1 MQKKKSVAV
10 NIKNA
15 KTLNLKRFIYTCNN
29 EHDINNIFVDN
40 ITLSFYD
47 VHTQILT
54 LTHIHL
60 NHESRRK
67 NLVMMKG
74 RETFRLQCVFN
85 RMLFSL

>member
-40 ITLSFYD
+40 ITLRFYD

-67 NLVMMKG
+67 
-74 RETFRLQCVFN
+74 T
-85 RMLFSL
+85 S

>member
-29 EHDINNIFVDN
+29 EHDINIFVDN
-40 ITLSFYD
+40 ITLRFYD

-60 NHESRRK
+60 DYNVSLTGCYFLSK
-67 NLVMMKG
+67 NSFCVM
-74 RETFRLQCVFN
+74 
-85 RMLFSL
+85 